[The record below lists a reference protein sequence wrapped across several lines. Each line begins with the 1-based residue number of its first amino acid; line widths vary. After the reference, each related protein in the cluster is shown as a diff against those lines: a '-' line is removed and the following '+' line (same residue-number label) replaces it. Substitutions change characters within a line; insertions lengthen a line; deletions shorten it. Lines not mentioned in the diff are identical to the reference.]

1 MVLSEQC
8 SAFSRG
14 GEPATLDPRIELLGC
29 GPALTPSSAAG
40 LLIRAEPDHVMICS
54 WWFSHPRVR
63 SQPEV
68 FLPIVRDYLPKVPIS
83 ILVDDLFV
91 PFPYSYNTTVDA
103 GSVSL
108 VGVCG
113 AQTMALAAA
122 GDVDA
127 CRPLAVAI

>member
-1 MVLSEQC
+1 M
-8 SAFSRG
+8 
-14 GEPATLDPRIELLGC
+14 LDARLQLLGC
-29 GPALTPSSAAG
+29 GPALTPSSAAA
-40 LLIRAEPDHVMICS
+40 LLVRADPSHVVIAS
-54 WWFSHPRVR
+54 WWFSHPRTR

-68 FLPIVRDYLPKVPIS
+68 FLPIIRDYLPSVAIS

-113 AQTMALAAA
+113 AQ
-122 GDVDA
+122 V
-127 CRPLAVAI
+127 RVVA